1 MTAALCGLFYGFSIM
16 AMKQTQTKFYHYSD
30 YGLDLCAASKNKYL
44 EVLKKVLALGF
55 NEQTVLSCFVSGN
68 SVTLEYGV
76 QHNYVEDRVIKISSG
91 PLSLINGGE
100 FVIDSVTATSLTITI
115 DEAPISIAGGFGTIV
130 APLGYDLVYELNQVQ
145 IYKFKALDE
154 SDLFLRMCIPEGS
167 ISCKIVPCVSNQV
180 DLNNGVLIGDN
191 LYPEA
196 ANVSQVVETGLGWR
210 LHSTASSTYNNYSY
224 KNGFDNNVGL
234 QSCIVGSKYHL
245 LFCTNHSYNAGNKQ
259 SMGNINGMLPFVG
272 SHTYFTIPI
281 VILGSSS
288 ASTNALSV
296 ADMRLNHISVKMDSA
311 AGSGLLSRP
320 QATANYLSTEID
332 AFNATTCV
340 PLLITERATSQFL
353 GFALGLQILRQGSSN
368 YPSADPSITPSVTEE
383 VDFGSKIV
391 IHSLGGG
398 TSSPGNANY
407 FAIPIEEVKYG

>member
-1 MTAALCGLFYGFSIM
+1 MS
-16 AMKQTQTKFYHYSD
+16 MKQTQTKYYHYSD

-55 NEQTVLSCFVSGN
+55 NEQLVLSCSVSGN
-68 SVTLEYGV
+68 NVTLEYGV
-76 QHNYVEDRVIKISSG
+76 QHNYVEDRVIKINSG
-91 PLSLINGGE
+91 PLALINSGE
-100 FVIDSVTATSLTITI
+100 FVIDSVTATSLTMTI
-115 DEAPISIAGGFGTIV
+115 DEAPISIAGGFSTIV

-154 SDLFLRMCIPEGS
+154 SDLFLRLCIPQGVT
-167 ISCKIVPCVSNQV
+167 SCKITPCVSNQV
-180 DLNNGVLIGDN
+180 DLINGVLIGDN
-191 LYPEA
+191 LYPGA
-196 ANVSQVVETGLGWR
+196 ATVSQVVETGLGWR
-210 LHSTASSTYNNYSY
+210 LHSTESSAYNNYTY
-224 KNGFDNNVGL
+224 WDGYNNSVGM

-245 LFCTNHSYNAGNKQ
+245 LFCTNHSYNNGNKQ
-259 SMGNINGMLPFVG
+259 SMGNINGMLPYVG
-272 SHTYFTIPI
+272 SHEYFTIPVI
-281 VILGSSS
+281 ILGSSS
-288 ASTNALSV
+288 ASTSALSV
-296 ADMRLNHISVKMDSA
+296 ADMRLNNISVKMDST
-311 AGSGLLSRP
+311 AGTGLLSRP

-332 AFNATTCV
+332 AFNATTCM

-368 YPSADPSITPSVTEE
+368 YPSADPSVTPSVTED

-398 TSSPGNANY
+398 TNLPGNANY